1 MVATRRIDRRPRA
14 AALVLLGLVAWGC
27 GAEPSTAPE
36 LARSSGSG
44 GRGPT
49 VRATK
54 PSSAPRGTTLD
65 VQVLGSGFDQ
75 GSRAVWA
82 LSGDTTFATT
92 RIKANA
98 TTFVSSTELVANIT
112 IEADATLDVFDVV
125 VVTLNGKKGIGIELF
140 TVTLQIVDLGL
151 GDGSTALAVN
161 DNNQIVGRGA
171 TASGAFL
178 WENGVVTDLGG
189 LPGSTGAQAEDIN
202 VSGWIVGTSS
212 SSSGSRAVLWKPK
225 TGGGYSPPLDLGTLG
240 GSSSEATA
248 INGDGIIAGHSQL
261 PGDVVSHAVI
271 WDATGIHDIQTVQG
285 GESFAWGINDVGQVV
300 GQWNGPSN
308 QQAFRYTPTLPAGT
322 QMQLLAGIGGPQGV
336 ALDINGTGK
345 VVGWSE
351 PAPGAALRATMWE
364 GGTVTDLGTLGGL
377 SSAGTAIAGDGRVV
391 GRSDTGVRRSG
402 ALQFVGFLLTAEG
415 MQNIGLSPGIDY
427 AQAWDINAN
436 GWIVGE
442 SWAARGSGH
451 ATLWKFQ

>member
-1 MVATRRIDRRPRA
+1 MLATRRIDRFPLA
-14 AALVLLGLVAWGC
+14 AALVLLWLVAWGC
-27 GAEPSTAPE
+27 GGEPSTAPD
-36 LARSSGSG
+36 LARTPGSG
-44 GRGPT
+44 AKGPT
-49 VRATK
+49 VKSTK
-54 PSSAPRGTTLD
+54 PSSAPRGTTLN

-82 LSGDTTFATT
+82 LNGDTTFATT
-92 RIKANA
+92 RIKTNA
-98 TTFVSSTELVANIT
+98 TTFVSSTTLVANVT
-112 IEADATLDVFDVV
+112 IEADASLDVFDVEV
-125 VVTLNGKKGIGIELF
+125 VALSGKKGIGIELF

-151 GDGSTALAVN
+151 GDGSVALAVN

-178 WENGVVTDLGG
+178 WDSGILTDLGV
-189 LPGSTGAQAEDIN
+189 LPGMTSSQAEDIN
-202 VSGWIVGTSS
+202 ASGWIVG
-212 SSSGSRAVLWKPK
+212 SSGCRAVLWTPK
-225 TGGGYSPPLDLGTLG
+225 LGGGYNQPQDLGTLG
-240 GSSSEATA
+240 GTCSEATA
-248 INGDGIIAGHSQL
+248 INDDGTVAGDSRL
-261 PGDVVSHAVI
+261 SGDAVSHAVI
-271 WDATGIHDIQTVQG
+271 WNATGIHDIQTIQG
-285 GESFAWGINDVGQVV
+285 GQSFAFGINNVGQVV
-300 GQWNGPSN
+300 GQWNGPTN

-336 ALDINGTGK
+336 ALDISGTGK

-351 PAPGAALRATMWE
+351 PAPGATLRATMWE
-364 GGTVTDLGTLGGL
+364 GSTVTDLGTLGGI
-377 SSAGTAIAGDGRVV
+377 SSVGTAITDDGRVV

-427 AQAWDINAN
+427 AQAWDINSN

-442 SWAARGSGH
+442 SWAARGVGH